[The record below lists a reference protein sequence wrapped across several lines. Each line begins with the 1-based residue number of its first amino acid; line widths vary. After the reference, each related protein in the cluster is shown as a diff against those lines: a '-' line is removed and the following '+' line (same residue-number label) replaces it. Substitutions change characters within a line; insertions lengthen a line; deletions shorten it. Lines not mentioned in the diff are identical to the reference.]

1 MSRRPRRRRRRRPSP
16 AEEPAAPAGREHRL
30 PTLSARPR
38 PHSGLGG
45 RVPRRPPL
53 PSPVR
58 WAPGGPAPSGGGV
71 LPQEPGRRPP
81 LRGACVF
88 PSSIPPPDR
97 SPAAPE
103 AGPRAVR
110 GGDEAT
116 RLASGL
122 EARGADVPQIGERP
136 RGTKFLPQTHEG
148 CQQTVF
154 SSLLHPSDLR
164 MENGSPRHDRPPV
177 FWGGRN
183 AHSRSS
189 CWQKGSLATQTV
201 ARDSAVETPRIP

>member
-1 MSRRPRRRRRRRPSP
+1 MSRRPRRRRPSP

-30 PTLSARPR
+30 FLPVPGRAQDSGAACPAV
-38 PHSGLGG
+38 PHS
-45 RVPRRPPL
+45 RPPCAGRREDQ
-53 PSPVR
+53 P
-58 WAPGGPAPSGGGV
+58 PSGGGV

-183 AHSRSS
+183 AHSGSS

>member
-1 MSRRPRRRRRRRPSP
+1 MSRRPHRRRRRRPSP

-38 PHSGLGG
+38 PRSGLGG
-45 RVPRRPPL
+45 CVPRRPPL

-88 PSSIPPPDR
+88 PSSIPPPDP

-122 EARGADVPQIGERP
+122 EARGADVRRSESVPGERSS
-136 RGTKFLPQTHEG
+136 FLKHTRAANKLCFPPCSTQATFGWKTGHLAMTG
-148 CQQTVF
+148 RL
-154 SSLLHPSDLR
+154 SSGEDGMHTL
-164 MENGSPRHDRPPV
+164 GAAV
-177 FWGGRN
+177 
-183 AHSRSS
+183 SR
-189 CWQKGSLATQTV
+189 KVL
-201 ARDSAVETPRIP
+201 

>member
-1 MSRRPRRRRRRRPSP
+1 MSRRPHRRRRRPSP

-30 PTLSARPR
+30 FLPVPGRAQDSGAACPAV
-38 PHSGLGG
+38 PHS
-45 RVPRRPPL
+45 RPPCAGRREDQ
-53 PSPVR
+53 P
-58 WAPGGPAPSGGGV
+58 PSGGGV

-122 EARGADVPQIGERP
+122 EARGADVRRSESVPGERSS
-136 RGTKFLPQTHEG
+136 FLKHTRAANKLCFPPCSTQATFGWKTGHLAM
-148 CQQTVF
+148 TARP
-154 SSLLHPSDLR
+154 SSGEDGMHTL
-164 MENGSPRHDRPPV
+164 GAAV
-177 FWGGRN
+177 
-183 AHSRSS
+183 SR
-189 CWQKGSLATQTV
+189 KVL
-201 ARDSAVETPRIP
+201 

>member
-58 WAPGGPAPSGGGV
+58 WAPGGPAP
-71 LPQEPGRRPP
+71 LGRWRAAA
-81 LRGACVF
+81 GARA
-88 PSSIPPPDR
+88 PSS
-97 SPAAPE
+97 SPRRLRFSFEHPSPRPE
-103 AGPRAVR
+103 SGCPGSGPRAVR

-122 EARGADVPQIGERP
+122 EARGADVCRSESVPGERSS
-136 RGTKFLPQTHEG
+136 FLKHTRAANKLCFPPCSTQATFGWKTGHL
-148 CQQTVF
+148 TMTARP
-154 SSLLHPSDLR
+154 SSGEDGMHTL
-164 MENGSPRHDRPPV
+164 GAAV
-177 FWGGRN
+177 GR
-183 AHSRSS
+183 
-189 CWQKGSLATQTV
+189 KVL
-201 ARDSAVETPRIP
+201 

>member
-1 MSRRPRRRRRRRPSP
+1 MSRRPRRRRRRRRPSP

-30 PTLSARPR
+30 FLPVPGRAQDSGAACPAV
-38 PHSGLGG
+38 PHS
-45 RVPRRPPL
+45 RPPCAGRREDQ
-53 PSPVR
+53 P
-58 WAPGGPAPSGGGV
+58 PSGGGV

-88 PSSIPPPDR
+88 PSSIPPPDP

-122 EARGADVPQIGERP
+122 EARGADVRRSESVPGERSS
-136 RGTKFLPQTHEG
+136 FLKHTRAANKLCFPPCSTQATFGWKTRHLAMTG
-148 CQQTVF
+148 RP
-154 SSLLHPSDLR
+154 SSGEDGMHTL
-164 MENGSPRHDRPPV
+164 GAAV
-177 FWGGRN
+177 GR
-183 AHSRSS
+183 
-189 CWQKGSLATQTV
+189 KVL
-201 ARDSAVETPRIP
+201 